1 MSYYSLKIMFKMF
14 RMRVLYEAGIHR
26 KLTISKIWLPYH
38 FECKSCQHWG
48 PNLKT
53 LAAHTIQNPPEY
65 PPWESTL
72 VRRRSLDVK
81 RLNFCG
87 VYRGGS
93 RIFFSRGCTRLV
105 LYFNTNKPHS
115 FFFPQ
120 NTSCIRKP
128 QVISGGW
135 GGAHP
140 LHPPPRSAPVSTWG
154 LHPGCSLQIC
164 TWVPCS
170 FSDFVTNS
178 IWWVLGLI

>member
-1 MSYYSLKIMFKMF
+1 M
-14 RMRVLYEAGIHR
+14 
-26 KLTISKIWLPYH
+26 
-38 FECKSCQHWG
+38 
-48 PNLKT
+48 KT

-93 RIFFSRGCTRLV
+93 RIFFSRGCTRLL

-120 NTSCIRKP
+120 DTSCIRKP

-135 GGAHP
+135 GGVRTPCTFPLDPPLCLPGACILGVLFRYVLECPAHSVI
-140 LHPPPRSAPVSTWG
+140 LLQMVYG
-154 LHPGCSLQIC
+154 ESLD
-164 TWVPCS
+164 S
-170 FSDFVTNS
+170 SS
-178 IWWVLGLI
+178 KKS

>member
-1 MSYYSLKIMFKMF
+1 M
-14 RMRVLYEAGIHR
+14 
-26 KLTISKIWLPYH
+26 
-38 FECKSCQHWG
+38 
-48 PNLKT
+48 KT

-72 VRRRSLDVK
+72 VRRRSLDVI

-93 RIFFSRGCTRLV
+93 RIFFSRGCTRLL
-105 LYFNTNKPHS
+105 LYFNINKPHS
-115 FFFPQ
+115 FFFFRRIPVVLENRRSSQ
-120 NTSCIRKP
+120 
-128 QVISGGW
+128 GGGG

-164 TWVPCS
+164 TECPAHSVILLQIVYGES
-170 FSDFVTNS
+170 LDSS
-178 IWWVLGLI
+178 SKKS